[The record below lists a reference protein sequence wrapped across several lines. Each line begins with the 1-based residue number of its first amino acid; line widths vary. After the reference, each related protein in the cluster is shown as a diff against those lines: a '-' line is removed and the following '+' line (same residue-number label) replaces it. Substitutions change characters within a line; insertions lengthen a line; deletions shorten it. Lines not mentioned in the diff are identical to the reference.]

1 MTDVH
6 TKKTILAVA
15 WSAGERFSVQGFQFI
30 ISIILAR
37 LITPDEYGLMG
48 IVLVF
53 IVFSDLLINSG
64 FSQALIQKK
73 TRTEIDYTSVFYF
86 NIIIGILLYIFIY
99 VSSPYISSFYKQEA
113 LTQVLRVV
121 SLVMLIKPLYLV
133 QMTILSIRLDFK
145 LRTKINF
152 VSALISGILAAILAF
167 RGFGIY
173 ALVWQQLLNNLF
185 IAILS
190 FTLIRWFPRFA
201 FSFLS
206 IKQLFHFGY
215 KLLLSGVIRS
225 FVDNGYAILMGK
237 ILPIKD
243 VGFYTQG
250 RNIPDLISMN
260 LFTILQNVFFPV
272 MSEIQDE
279 RDKLIAF
286 YKKGLE
292 GVAFIII
299 PVMVGLMLIAEPFVH
314 LFLTAKWDGAIVV
327 MQWIALS
334 RLIIPLSA
342 LNSSLINSI
351 GRSDAYLRVD
361 LAKLPIT
368 IGALF
373 VTVPFGLHVVVIGNA
388 VVSFLCFFI
397 NAYYPGKWF
406 GLGAFVQLK
415 IISKIILAT
424 IIMSVSLYFIQT
436 DSPLLEIVLKVILGS
451 CIYYMSCLLLK
462 VGFCVHINK
471 YIYKLVLKQCKKG
484 NL

>member
-99 VSSPYISSFYKQEA
+99 ISSPYISSFYKQEA

-173 ALVWQQLLNNLF
+173 ALVWQQLLKNLF

-471 YIYKLVLKQCKKG
+471 YIYMLVLKQGRKG

>member
-1 MTDVH
+1 
-6 TKKTILAVA
+6 
-15 WSAGERFSVQGFQFI
+15 
-30 ISIILAR
+30 
-37 LITPDEYGLMG
+37 
-48 IVLVF
+48 
-53 IVFSDLLINSG
+53 INSG

-99 VSSPYISSFYKQEA
+99 ISSPYISSFYKQEA

-237 ILPIKD
+237 ILP
-243 VGFYTQG
+243 
-250 RNIPDLISMN
+250 
-260 LFTILQNVFFPV
+260 
-272 MSEIQDE
+272 
-279 RDKLIAF
+279 
-286 YKKGLE
+286 
-292 GVAFIII
+292 
-299 PVMVGLMLIAEPFVH
+299 
-314 LFLTAKWDGAIVV
+314 
-327 MQWIALS
+327 
-334 RLIIPLSA
+334 
-342 LNSSLINSI
+342 
-351 GRSDAYLRVD
+351 
-361 LAKLPIT
+361 
-368 IGALF
+368 
-373 VTVPFGLHVVVIGNA
+373 
-388 VVSFLCFFI
+388 
-397 NAYYPGKWF
+397 
-406 GLGAFVQLK
+406 
-415 IISKIILAT
+415 
-424 IIMSVSLYFIQT
+424 
-436 DSPLLEIVLKVILGS
+436 
-451 CIYYMSCLLLK
+451 CLL
-462 VGFCVHINK
+462 
-471 YIYKLVLKQCKKG
+471 YTS
-484 NL
+484 